1 MCVCVFFCL
10 VYPILAC
17 VFFFFLFDVQKENFK
32 DERQLQAGL
41 GEIVVFAM
49 G

>member
-1 MCVCVFFCL
+1 MCVCVYSFVL

-17 VFFFFLFDVQKENFK
+17 VFFLFDVQKENFK